1 MNTNTSDNSSEGG
14 ITACQRFLRRYLPY
28 RFLPDEEYVEAVR
41 KRTER
46 IQRWGIAG
54 LISFAA
60 LNLALISVT
69 GCLLVFALQNVPFG
83 NNVPIQQMAI
93 AAGFMV
99 GIVLGVLIGKC
110 EANFLHSFIAIVT
123 GMRADKLLVQYFDL
137 AHADR
142 MGNEDVAT

>member
-1 MNTNTSDNSSEGG
+1 MDISNNSSEGG
-14 ITACQRFLRRYLPY
+14 IAARERFLRRYLPD
-28 RFLPDEEYVEAVR
+28 RFLPDDEFVEAVR

-60 LNLALISVT
+60 LNLALISAT

-99 GIVLGVLIGKC
+99 GIVIGMLVGKC
-110 EANFLHSFIAIVT
+110 EANFFHSFIAIVT
-123 GMRADKLLVQYFDL
+123 GMRAEKLLVQYFDEARANRL
-137 AHADR
+137 RD
-142 MGNEDVAT
+142 EDDAT